1 MDQQSEAVVDNDE
14 SPSESTAASASEY
27 LPSFTNDNKNENESL
42 QTKSSSPSLPNND
55 FDQHSASD
63 FIETL
68 QDIETLR
75 EKDKN
80 YYHKRFMDSWDKIN
94 SLVGKEVIV
103 GKDEEQIKWKVVP
116 GVFRDDLY
124 FYLREH
130 DIEQEKGNLHFVDDS
145 ATESLFG
152 CLKYLWPG
160 GLKTDLQALNECIRV
175 LNMERKKRYQK
186 PMRVVD
192 ESEFIVFH
200 ALLIAATQYTKKG
213 KQLWP
218 NGKLNTMQGFA
229 SMQHEVNFGRYMKE
243 WRFREI
249 RSIIPNLMRD
259 ESVKEVDDWWKFS
272 TRVKKFNE
280 NRRTKVKK
288 SCVLVMD
295 ESMSAFIPR

>member
-1 MDQQSEAVVDNDE
+1 
-14 SPSESTAASASEY
+14 
-27 LPSFTNDNKNENESL
+27 
-42 QTKSSSPSLPNND
+42 
-55 FDQHSASD
+55 
-63 FIETL
+63 
-68 QDIETLR
+68 
-75 EKDKN
+75 
-80 YYHKRFMDSWDKIN
+80 
-94 SLVGKEVIV
+94 
-103 GKDEEQIKWKVVP
+103 
-116 GVFRDDLY
+116 
-124 FYLREH
+124 
-130 DIEQEKGNLHFVDDS
+130 
-145 ATESLFG
+145 
-152 CLKYLWPG
+152 
-160 GLKTDLQALNECIRV
+160 
-175 LNMERKKRYQK
+175 MERKKRYQK